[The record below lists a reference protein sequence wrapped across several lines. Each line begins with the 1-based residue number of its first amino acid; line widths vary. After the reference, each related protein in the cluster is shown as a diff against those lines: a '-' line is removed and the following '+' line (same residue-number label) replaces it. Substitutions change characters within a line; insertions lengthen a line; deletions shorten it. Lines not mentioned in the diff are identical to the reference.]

1 MNMNPM
7 QIILNQMM
15 NSPMAQQNVALK
27 GAIEKYNSGDNQG
40 AIDVVKSTLQSKNV
54 NIEQMQQ
61 QTMDFVNNFRR

>member
-15 NSPMAQQNVALK
+15 NSPMAQQNVTLK

>member
-1 MNMNPM
+1 MNINPM
-7 QIILNQMM
+7 QMILNQMM

-61 QTMDFVNNFRR
+61 QTMNFVNNFRR

>member
-1 MNMNPM
+1 MNINPM
-7 QIILNQMM
+7 QMILNQMM

-40 AIDVVKSTLQSKNV
+40 AIDVVKSALQSKNV

-61 QTMDFVNNFRR
+61 QTMNFVNNFRR